1 MPILTRSKLHT
12 NQSYYC
18 TAFPGEVSKNFLR
31 RLNLLQQG
39 KPVMFD
45 SAEVESLSLSE
56 STPNSRHQ
64 VAGLRI
70 SESTSKRCLT
80 CPKLITHKNFTSK
93 HN

>member
-18 TAFPGEVSKNFLR
+18 TASPGGVSKSFLR
-31 RLNLLQQG
+31 ILNLLQQG
-39 KPVMFD
+39 KSIMFD
-45 SAEVESLSLSE
+45 SAGVESLSLSE
-56 STPNSRHQ
+56 SSPNRRHQ

-80 CPKLITHKNFTSK
+80 CPKLITHKSFTSN